1 MTRYPESL
9 ITRYPESPRKR
20 TLTVKPK
27 TARPCIWA
35 RIVKAENRMTGFARL
50 DRREA
55 R

>member
-1 MTRYPESL
+1 MSYPENL
-9 ITRYPESPRKR
+9 IRKIPESPRKR

-35 RIVKAENRMTGFARL
+35 RIAKAESRMIGFARL
-50 DRREA
+50 DGREA